1 MICTT
6 RLFKTKRKF
15 IVFFRFR
22 RLLDIFK
29 SYWQTKPKRKMKR
42 PTQVEKYEE
51 KIKLNKKHRVNLPT
65 SPVRYRYCAQI
76 FMHVHMFSN
85 TIANNTTTAITTL
98 CSFHV
103 IASKEWYLW
112 HAWNE
117 HLKFWKRVLWQHSIW
132 CHRCRRIHFEVQ
144 LGEF

>member
-51 KIKLNKKHRVNLPT
+51 KNKTEQETPG
-65 SPVRYRYCAQI
+65 
-76 FMHVHMFSN
+76 
-85 TIANNTTTAITTL
+85 
-98 CSFHV
+98 
-103 IASKEWYLW
+103 
-112 HAWNE
+112 
-117 HLKFWKRVLWQHSIW
+117 KFTNVSSSL
-132 CHRCRRIHFEVQ
+132 
-144 LGEF
+144 